1 MSSPGPPRASVS
13 SVALDKFGIARVLR
27 EIGTLLDLEEGNR
40 FRARAY
46 QRGADAV
53 EALRDDVGEL
63 VRDGRLTESA
73 GIGQALASV
82 IAEVHRTGQS
92 RQLAELRAKHPPGIL
107 ELSQV
112 PGLTQ
117 ARIRSLHDALGITTI
132 EQLRDACATGKV
144 RAVKGFGA
152 KTEAKLLEGIARW
165 EKHDERMLLVDAV
178 VLAEPMLA
186 SLRACRAPACVDVVG
201 SIRRFEETVPSIDHL
216 AASPDPERVMEHF
229 ERDARVTRSTR
240 VGDDRVRARL
250 AGGDVANLRV
260 VDEKHYAQ
268 SLLRETGSEAH
279 VSKLVAHARAEGL
292 RFDTLTLDSEE
303 AIYRRLGL
311 PFIPPELREDRGEL
325 EAAFDGETFDDLVTY
340 EDVRGM
346 VHCHTVYSD
355 GRDTI
360 EAMAHGAEALGMKY
374 LTITD
379 HSQAAHYAGGVDV
392 DRIKQQWDEIARVQE
407 QVSVKLLRGTEADIL
422 DDGAIDWPDAILE
435 RFDVVIASVHSRMK
449 MDEDTMTKRLV
460 RAMRAPQ
467 FKIWGHALGRLI
479 QRRAPYACR
488 VEEVLDAVAE
498 SRAAIEVNGDPYRL
512 DLEPRWIH
520 EARAR
525 GIPFVIST
533 DAHSVSGMKALRFG
547 VGIARRG
554 GLRRA
559 EVLNTLDP
567 QAFLRAVKPAA

>member
-1 MSSPGPPRASVS
+1 M
-13 SVALDKFGIARVLR
+13 ALDKFGIARVLR

-63 VRDGRLTESA
+63 VHGGRLTESA
-73 GIGQALASV
+73 GIGEALASV
-82 IAEVHRTGQS
+82 IGEVHRTGQS
-92 RQLAELRAKHPPGIL
+92 RQLAELRAKNPPGVL

-112 PGLTQ
+112 PGLSL
-117 ARIRSLHDALGITTI
+117 ARIRALHEALGITTI
-132 EQLRDACATGKV
+132 EQLRAACETG
-144 RAVKGFGA
+144 RARTVKGIGE
-152 KTEAKLLEGIARW
+152 KTEARLLEGIARW
-165 EKHDERMLLVDAV
+165 ERHDERMLLVDAV
-178 VLAEPMLA
+178 RLAEPMVA
-186 SLRACRAPACVDVVG
+186 SLRACPSASRIDVVG
-201 SIRRFEETVPSIDHL
+201 AIRRFEETVPAIELL
-216 AASPDPERVMEHF
+216 AASSAPALVMEQF
-229 ERDARVTRSTR
+229 ERDARITRATR
-240 VGDDRVRARL
+240 VGDDRVQARL
-250 AGGDVANLRV
+250 AGGDIATLRV
-260 VDEKHYAQ
+260 VDDEHYALA
-268 SLLRETGSEAH
+268 LLRETGSQPH
-279 VSKLVAHARAEGL
+279 VSKLVAHARAEGI
-292 RFDTLTLDSEE
+292 RFDSLTLDSEA
-303 AIYRRLGL
+303 AIYRALGL
-311 PFIPPELREDRGEL
+311 PFIPPELREDQGEL
-325 EAAFDGETFDDLVTY
+325 EAGLDGATFDDLVAFD
-340 EDVRGM
+340 DVQGM

-360 EAMAHGAEALGMKY
+360 EAMARGAEALGMKY

-392 DRIKQQWDEIARVQE
+392 DRLKQQWDEIAQVQE
-407 QVSVKLLRGTEADIL
+407 RVSVKLLRGTEADIL

-449 MDEDTMTKRLV
+449 MDEDTMTRRLV
-460 RAMRAPQ
+460 RAMRSPH

-479 QRRAPYACR
+479 QRRPPFACR
-488 VEEVLDAVAE
+488 VEEVLDAVAG

-512 DLEPRWIH
+512 DLEPRWIRA
-520 EARAR
+520 ARAR

-554 GLRRA
+554 GLRRS

-567 QAFLRAVKPAA
+567 QAFVAAVKPAA